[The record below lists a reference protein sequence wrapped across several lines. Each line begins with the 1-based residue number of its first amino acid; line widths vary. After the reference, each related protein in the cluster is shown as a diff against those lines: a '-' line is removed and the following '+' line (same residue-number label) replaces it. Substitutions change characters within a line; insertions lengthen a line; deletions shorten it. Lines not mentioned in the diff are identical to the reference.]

1 MAMLSVI
8 RACALALNDA
18 MRPRMLAI
26 VLLPGLAA
34 FLLWSVLGWMYWD
47 AWTAWV
53 SDLIAAT
60 PLARWMDAWSGWH
73 WIVVSASVILM
84 VAFIIP
90 AVFITAVVITELL
103 AMPLIVAFVAR
114 EHHPALE
121 KKAGGTW
128 YGSLANTVTGTVQFV
143 LLWVV
148 TLPLWLTGIGAVLL
162 PVLISAYLNQRLF
175 TYDALAEYASAGE
188 YRALRQRVAGRL
200 YFLGVLL
207 ALIYYV
213 PLLNLLAPVLTG
225 LAFTHFGLAELE
237 RLRAEP
243 GSVRTASL

>member
-1 MAMLSVI
+1 MLSVL
-8 RACALALNDA
+8 RAFALASSDA
-18 MRPRMLAI
+18 VRPRMLAI

-34 FLLWSVLGWMYWD
+34 LLLWSVLGWIYWD
-47 AWTAWV
+47 VWTGWV

-60 PLARWMDAWSGWH
+60 SLARWMDAWSGWH

-84 VAFIIP
+84 VAFVIP

-103 AMPLIVAFVAR
+103 AMPVIVAFVAR
-114 EHHPALE
+114 QHYPALE
-121 KKAGGTW
+121 EKAGGTW
-128 YGSLANTVTGTVQFV
+128 YGSLINTVTGTGQFV
-143 LLWVV
+143 LLWLV

-175 TYDALAEYASAGE
+175 GYEALAEHASAGE
-188 YRALRQRVAGRL
+188 YRALRQRAGGRL
-200 YFLGVLL
+200 FVLGILL

-225 LAFTHFGLAELE
+225 LAFTHMGLAELE
-237 RLRAEP
+237 RLRAEAT
-243 GSVRTASL
+243 GVRSAPL